1 MATSRLTVNMVTHV
15 QRALVLSFPA
25 GRGDFFLLFGGP
37 NTREVLSSIIHN
49 I

>member
-1 MATSRLTVNMVTHV
+1 MATSQLTVNMVKHV
-15 QRALVLSFPA
+15 KRTLVLSFPA
-25 GRGDFFLLFGGP
+25 RRGDFSLLFGGL